1 MASLSGPTNPFPPS
15 FNRRPGTKPVTIPN
29 KLKPESET
37 EPFFEQTNSLT
48 VTEKGTKITTRRRID
63 SVKLKE
69 RENRERKEEVNNK
82 IASQKAISIILRRE
96 ATKAV
101 IEKKRGPNNSKKLL
115 PRTVL
120 EALHER
126 ITALRWES
134 ALKVHYPLPV
144 TNPLLVRTVILICL
158 FKS

>member
-1 MASLSGPTNPFPPS
+1 MKPLANEFDLAKVKEMAA
-15 FNRRPGTKPVTIPN
+15 
-29 KLKPESET
+29 
-37 EPFFEQTNSLT
+37 
-48 VTEKGTKITTRRRID
+48 
-63 SVKLKE
+63 
-69 RENRERKEEVNNK
+69 RERKEETNRK

-101 IEKKRGPNNSKKLL
+101 IEKKKGNNSKKLL

-134 ALKVHYPLPV
+134 SLKAYTVFRGQSFGSLSPPPANTLPPALSSTPPSLSPKFVAKLYEDTLIIRCKSDFEAESPNFRSARE
-144 TNPLLVRTVILICL
+144 TN
-158 FKS
+158 

>member
-1 MASLSGPTNPFPPS
+1 MAFLSLMQCSGGTPVSFPP
-15 FNRRPGTKPVTIPN
+15 RPIP
-29 KLKPESET
+29 
-37 EPFFEQTNSLT
+37 
-48 VTEKGTKITTRRRID
+48 KGTAL
-63 SVKLKE
+63 SPSSPPPSGAGGGKE
-69 RENRERKEEVNNK
+69 KEERERKEEVNRK

-101 IEKKRGPNNSKKLL
+101 IEKKQGKTNSKKLL

-134 ALKVHYPLPV
+134 ALKVTSFLL
-144 TNPLLVRTVILICL
+144 PLLLVD
-158 FKS
+158 